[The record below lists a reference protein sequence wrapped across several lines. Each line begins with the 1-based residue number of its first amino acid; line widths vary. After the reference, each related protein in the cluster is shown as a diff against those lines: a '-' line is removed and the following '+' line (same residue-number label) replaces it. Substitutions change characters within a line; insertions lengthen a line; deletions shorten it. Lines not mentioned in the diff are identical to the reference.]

1 MHHTYQGKVFA
12 FIHDYEP
19 IRNQIKY
26 SQLDKNNTDPLYDQF
41 SMLTPSIL
49 LPLFDGIIVNNL
61 RVSEAIIKKENYQG
75 KIIEQGPFG
84 YKCYINDEYTAAPL
98 KRTFNF
104 AGSTDKA
111 QFLTD
116 IPEYWDINIYGTNI
130 NNLQF
135 KVNQHYKGSFPEN
148 EIPQILHDEGGFGLV
163 WDSETF
169 PGVTG
174 KLGEY
179 TKISYAHKIS
189 LYLAANMPIII
200 WEKAAGAQWIQENH
214 LGFAVKDLNEA
225 WKKINELTIE
235 EYQKIYVPN
244 LIKMGQKIRS
254 GLFVKKA
261 LIKLWTEL

>member
-1 MHHTYQGKVFA
+1 M
-12 FIHDYEP
+12 
-19 IRNQIKY
+19 
-26 SQLDKNNTDPLYDQF
+26 
-41 SMLTPSIL
+41 
-49 LPLFDGIIVNNL
+49 
-61 RVSEAIIKKENYQG
+61 
-75 KIIEQGPFG
+75 
-84 YKCYINDEYTAAPL
+84 
-98 KRTFNF
+98 
-104 AGSTDKA
+104 
-111 QFLTD
+111 
-116 IPEYWDINIYGTNI
+116 
-130 NNLQF
+130 
-135 KVNQHYKGSFPEN
+135 
-148 EIPQILHDEGGFGLV
+148 HDEGGFGLV